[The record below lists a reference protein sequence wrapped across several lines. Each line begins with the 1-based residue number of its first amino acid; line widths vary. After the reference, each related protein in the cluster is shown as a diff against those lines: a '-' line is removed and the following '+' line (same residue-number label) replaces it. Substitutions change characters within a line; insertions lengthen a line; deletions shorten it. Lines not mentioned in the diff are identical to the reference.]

1 MSERFAGM
9 AKTPQ
14 VPAARMLADASARL
28 STKLD
33 APASA
38 PLDVVLAELEEK
50 EAVIDMLRLLGVAL
64 PPRERVWWSC
74 MAARDYLGEGPDK
87 GTPALAAS
95 EEWVFRPT
103 PENREKAGQT
113 IDLAEPDDDTIN
125 CAMGVLYS
133 EGTLGTGELANIPA
147 PPGAAE
153 TVAFAMNVVA
163 MDNHEGDFDAYV
175 QLLIDRGVDIAR
187 GGNGKLDRKADSAET
202 EE

>member
-1 MSERFAGM
+1 MSERFADM
-9 AKTPQ
+9 VKVPQ
-14 VPAARMLADASARL
+14 VPAARMLADANARL
-28 STKLD
+28 SVKLD

-38 PLDVVLAELEEK
+38 ALDVVLAELDEK
-50 EAVIDMLRLLGVAL
+50 EAFIDMLRLLGVAL

-74 MAARDYLGEGPDK
+74 LAARDYIGEAPDNN
-87 GTPALAAS
+87 TPSLAAS

-103 PENREKAGQT
+103 PENREKAGET
-113 IDLAEPDDDTIN
+113 IDLAEPDDETVN

-133 EGTLGTGELANIPA
+133 EGTLGTGDLANIPS

-163 MDNHEGDFDAYV
+163 MDNHEGDFDAYL

-187 GGNGKLDRKADSAET
+187 GGNGKLDRKDAGSET

>member
-1 MSERFAGM
+1 MSERFADM
-9 AKTPQ
+9 VKVPQ
-14 VPAARMLADASARL
+14 VPAARMLADANARL
-28 STKLD
+28 NTKLD

-38 PLDVVLAELEEK
+38 PLDVVLAELEKK
-50 EAVIDMLRLLGVAL
+50 EAVVDILRMLGVAL

-74 MAARDYLGEGPDK
+74 LAARDYVGEAPDNN
-87 GTPALAAS
+87 TAALAAS

-103 PENREKAGQT
+103 PENREKAGET
-113 IDLAEPDDDTIN
+113 IELAEPDDETVN

-133 EGTLGTGELANIPA
+133 EGTLGTGDLANIPS

-187 GGNGKLDRKADSAET
+187 GGNGKLDRKEAGSET

>member
-1 MSERFAGM
+1 MSERFADM
-9 AKTPQ
+9 VKVPQ
-14 VPAARMLADASARL
+14 VPAARMLADANARL
-28 STKLD
+28 SVKLD

-38 PLDVVLAELEEK
+38 ALDVVLAELDEK
-50 EAVIDMLRLLGVAL
+50 EAFIDMLRLLGVAL

-74 MAARDYLGEGPDK
+74 LAARDYIGEAPDNN
-87 GTPALAAS
+87 TPALVAS

-103 PENREKAGQT
+103 PENREKAGET
-113 IDLAEPDDDTIN
+113 IDLAEPDDETVN

-133 EGTLGTGELANIPA
+133 EGTLGTGDLANIPS

-163 MDNHEGDFDAYV
+163 MDNHEGDFDAYL

-187 GGNGKLDRKADSAET
+187 GGNGKLDRKDAGSET